1 MPLRLD
7 GRGDGISYS
16 GWFRILYLIGNK
28 VFGASAPV
36 AHYFEGSSY
45 LGDYAIATRRAN
57 REFDLLSI
65 SDLVDLTI
73 IM

>member
-7 GRGDGISYS
+7 GRGDGISYP
-16 GWFRILYLIGNK
+16 GWSKILYLLGNK

-36 AHYFEGSSY
+36 AHYFEGSSH
-45 LGDYAIATRRAN
+45 LGDYAIATSAN
-57 REFDLLSI
+57 QEFDLLPI